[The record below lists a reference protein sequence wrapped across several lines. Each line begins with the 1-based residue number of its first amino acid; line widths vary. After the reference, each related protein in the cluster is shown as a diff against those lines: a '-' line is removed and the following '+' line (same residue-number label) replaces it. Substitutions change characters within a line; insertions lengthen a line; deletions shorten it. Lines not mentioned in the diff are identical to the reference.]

1 MGLRPTA
8 APAFIRAMNIHTA
21 QHKLT
26 VGFTLLLFLAL
37 SSHVVAAPVRF
48 DIFPEGQRTF
58 PVSLVFEGKILQPP
72 KAIER
77 ASSGQADHSSPEAVL
92 ASMLKSAYDGDTNA
106 YNSLYVA
113 AEQGS
118 SLADGSKGESVNVT
132 ATAKLS
138 FGGFAILVCEMKS
151 SDGVQ
156 QHPFVFRKQGEK
168 FFLTDA
174 LSNTN
179 TAYELFHGSYLFGQK
194 PLLVAKQSAASKLV
208 EEVIYAPGKL
218 RTPPPVTVQF
228 EGQIFHAPLRFTNA
242 VSRDKQRLDTPEAA
256 LAAVY
261 GAAKAGNVDWYLS
274 LVAPDERESASDF
287 GVPLRKMLHDGLP
300 QLTRKLALQ
309 PPPDLIKT
317 VRYGDY
323 AILLL
328 RGANASAPEPDWLVL
343 KKVGADWLLSDKLR
357 NGDAVLGYFLGKT
370 EMFGYAYQKVL
381 PAL

>member
-1 MGLRPTA
+1 
-8 APAFIRAMNIHTA
+8 MNIHTA

-37 SSHVVAAPVRF
+37 PSLVFAAPVRF
-48 DIFPEGQRTF
+48 DIFPEGRRTF
-58 PVSLVFEGKILQPP
+58 PVSLVFEGEIFQPL

-77 ASSGQADHSSPEAVL
+77 AGSGKADHSSPEAVL
-92 ASMLKSAYDGDTNA
+92 AAMLKAAFDGDTNA
-106 YNSLYVA
+106 YNSLYIQT
-113 AEQGS
+113 EQGS
-118 SLADGSKGESVNVT
+118 SLADGSKGESVKVT
-132 ATAKLS
+132 GTAKLS
-138 FGGFAILVCEMKS
+138 FGGFTILVCEMKS
-151 SDGVQ
+151 SDGIA
-156 QHPFVFRKQGEK
+156 QHPFVFRKQDEK

-179 TAYELFHGSYLFGQK
+179 TAYELFQGSFLLGQK
-194 PLLVAKQSAASKLV
+194 PVLVSKPPATSKMV
-208 EEVIYAPGKL
+208 EEAVFAPGKL
-218 RTPPPVTVQF
+218 RLPPPVTVQF
-228 EGQIFHAPLRFTNA
+228 EGNVLHPPLRFTNT
-242 VSRDKQRLDTPEAA
+242 VSREKQNLATPEAA

-261 GAAKAGNVDWYLS
+261 GAAKAADVDWYLS

-287 GVPLRKMLHDGLP
+287 GVPLRKMLQDGLP
-300 QLTRKLALQ
+300 PLARQLALQ
-309 PPPDLIKT
+309 LPPDLIKV

-370 EMFGYAYQKVL
+370 VMFGYAYQKVL